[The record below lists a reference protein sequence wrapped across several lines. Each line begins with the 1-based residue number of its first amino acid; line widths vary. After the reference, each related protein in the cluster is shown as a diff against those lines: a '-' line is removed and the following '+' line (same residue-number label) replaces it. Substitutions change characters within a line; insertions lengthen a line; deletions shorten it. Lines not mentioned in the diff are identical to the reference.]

1 MPERKTQ
8 IIERLKSEGA
18 ETLTF
23 FRDLP
28 AESWSMQV
36 YDIGPE
42 WDVREV
48 LCHFVA
54 AETSLTE
61 LFRRI
66 IASGEGVADDFDI
79 DRWNNSKV
87 SKMKDMPPDG
97 LAMEFE
103 KRRGA
108 TIAWAQTL
116 SEDDL
121 DKVGRHPFLG
131 MDKVENMLKLLY
143 RHNMLHQRDV
153 RKVLQTGQPVP
164 PSDK

>member
-1 MPERKTQ
+1 MPDRKTQ
-8 IIERLKSEGA
+8 IVERLKSEGA

-28 AESWSMQV
+28 ANAWTTQV

-48 LCHFVA
+48 LCHFVS
-54 AETSLTE
+54 AESSLTE

-66 IASGEGVADDFDI
+66 ITTGEGVPDDFDI

-87 SKMKDMPPDG
+87 SKMKELTSDG
-97 LAMEFE
+97 LIAEFE
-103 KRRGA
+103 TVRAA
-108 TIAWAQTL
+108 TIAWAETL
-116 SEDDL
+116 SEDNL

-143 RHNMLHQRDV
+143 RHNMLHQRDI
-153 RKVLQTGQPVP
+153 RKVFQTGQPIP
-164 PSDK
+164 PSD